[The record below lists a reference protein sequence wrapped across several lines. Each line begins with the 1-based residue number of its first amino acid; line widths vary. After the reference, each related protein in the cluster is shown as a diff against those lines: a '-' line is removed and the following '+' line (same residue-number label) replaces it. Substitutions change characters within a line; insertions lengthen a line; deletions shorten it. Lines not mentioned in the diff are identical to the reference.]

1 MYIYVTCYPP
11 AKLSGAAG
19 RSVTFYVTPMRQ
31 SQLFTKINRELPK
44 DETSYNAQI
53 LIRAGFIDKLAAG
66 VYSYLPLGLK
76 VLNKITQII
85 REEMEAIGGQEILM
99 PALTPKENW
108 ETTGRWEKFDALFRL
123 KGGDDKEY
131 ALGAT
136 HEEVVTPLVKK
147 HTFSYKEL
155 PFAVYQIQIKFRNEL
170 RAKAGLIRGR
180 EFLMKDLYS
189 FHADEED
196 LNRYYKIA
204 QKAYFRVFDRVGLL
218 DRTYLTFASG
228 GAFSKYSHEFQTV
241 TEAGEDTI
249 YICDDCQIAVNAE
262 IIDEQP
268 ACPNC
273 DKVEL
278 RETGA
283 VEVGN
288 IFKLRSRFSEAF
300 DFKFTDEQGEKKI
313 VEMGTYGIGPSRLL
327 GTVVEVHHD
336 DRGIIWPEAIAPFRI
351 HLLSLPGSEGDKV
364 SETANQLY
372 VDLINNQAEVL
383 YDDRSGL
390 SPGEKFAAADLIG
403 CPIRVVVSEKTLAQK
418 KVEIKKRNS
427 AEIELVDLEKAIK
440 VISNL

>member
-1 MYIYVTCYPP
+1 
-11 AKLSGAAG
+11 
-19 RSVTFYVTPMRQ
+19 MRQ
-31 SQLFTKINRELPK
+31 SQLFTKVSRELPK
-44 DETSYNAQI
+44 DETSFNAQI

-66 VYSYLPLGLK
+66 VYTYLPLGLK
-76 VLNKITQII
+76 VLNKINNII

-99 PALTPKENW
+99 PALTPKDNW
-108 ETTGRWEKFDALFRL
+108 VTTGRWETLDVLFRL
-123 KGGDDKEY
+123 KGGDEREY

-136 HEEVVTPLVKK
+136 HEEVVTPLAQK

-155 PFAVYQIQIKFRNEL
+155 PFAVYQIQTKFRNEM

-228 GAFSKYSHEFQTV
+228 GTFSKYSHEFQTV

-268 ACPNC
+268 GCPNC
-273 DKVEL
+273 DKTEL
-278 RETGA
+278 REAGA

-288 IFKLRSRFSEAF
+288 IFKLRDRYSKPF
-300 DFKFTDEQGEKKI
+300 DFNYTNETGERKI
-313 VEMGTYGIGPSRLL
+313 VEMGCYGMGPSRLL

-336 DRGIIWPEAIAPFRI
+336 DRGIIWPEAIAPFKI
-351 HLLSLPGSEGDKV
+351 HLLSLAARPDDRV
-364 SETANQLY
+364 SEAANKLY
-372 VDLINNQAEVL
+372 VELVNSQVEVL
-383 YDDRSGL
+383 YDDRAGL
-390 SPGEKFAAADLIG
+390 SAGEKFAAADLIG
-403 CPIRVVVSEKTLAQK
+403 CPIRLVVSERSLKDGS
-418 KVEIKKRNS
+418 VEMKRRTEQE
-427 AEIELVDLEKAIK
+427 AALVKLEKIVK
-440 VISNL
+440 VLSS